1 MSAKRKRE
9 TEKKMVEYQKQEI
22 TVLDLE
28 LSLKGSVKKGIIYN
42 NHHMAVSV
50 YLKNYMTQVEE
61 DLELLLGGDLRELHA
76 KVNEEIKCS
85 FEEFETAVFGNGRK
99 KGLAESLWHTAFS
112 QDESSSKKNKGEGEA
127 HPFLGSNVRLNN
139 LTGEVTVSGI
149 KVQSKVIREAQN
161 VYTVNSGLHVRL
173 KKVIGDVL
181 GLGTSQW
188 RTYKL
193 PLNRFE
199 SQIKL

>member
-1 MSAKRKRE
+1 
-9 TEKKMVEYQKQEI
+9 MVEYKKQEI

-28 LSLKGSVKKGIIYN
+28 IKFKGSMKKGIVYN
-42 NHHMAVSV
+42 DHYMAVSV
-50 YLKNYMTQVEE
+50 YLKNYMTQVKE
-61 DLELLLGGDLRELHA
+61 DLELLLGGDLKELYK
-76 KVNEEIKCS
+76 KVSECTECT
-85 FEEFETAVFGNGRK
+85 FEEFETAIFGDGRK

-112 QDESSSKKNKGEGEA
+112 QKDESSSKNKGEA
-127 HPFLGSNVRLNN
+127 HPLLGGNVRLNN
-139 LTGEVTVSGI
+139 FTGEVTVSGI
-149 KVQSKVIREAQN
+149 KVQSKIIQEAEN

-193 PLNRFE
+193 PLESFE
-199 SQIKL
+199 SQVRL

>member
-1 MSAKRKRE
+1 
-9 TEKKMVEYQKQEI
+9 MVECQKQKI
-22 TVLDLE
+22 RVLDLE
-28 LSLKGSVKKGIIYN
+28 IKFKGSIKKGIVYN
-42 NHHMAVSV
+42 DHYMAVSV
-50 YLKNYMTQVEE
+50 YLKNYMVQVEE
-61 DLELLLGGDLRELHA
+61 DLELLLGGNLKELYK
-76 KVNEEIKCS
+76 KVNTEIECT
-85 FEEFETAVFGNGRK
+85 FEQFETAIFGDGRK

-112 QDESSSKKNKGEGEA
+112 QKDESSSKNKGEA
-127 HPFLGSNVRLNN
+127 HPLFGGNVRLNN

-188 RTYKL
+188 RTYKM
-193 PLNRFE
+193 PLSSFE
-199 SQIKL
+199 SQVRL